1 MNRCLIAISLLIVI
15 ALVTLTE
22 GAERGDQGGLSLSMV
37 IGKDESGR
45 PTIDYHRKFHVLFT
59 NRSKNPLRLWSEQC
73 QLGYSTLSFRVDN
86 GEGSATI
93 MRKRTPDGS
102 AWKNK
107 PAKTITIPAGGSC
120 RWAVA
125 PAAFFWGQRQWTAP
139 EPNTGMT
146 FTLTAIFEIRPTELA
161 GKQGVW
167 TGRVASEPAKAMLVD
182 ATLRMP
188 HDYLLAGF
196 PKQAIKIMQADRT
209 WIGKQDDMQQT
220 PLHVAAHC
228 GLVGAVRWLL
238 ANGADVNAR
247 CYNAFTPLHLA
258 DDPEVVKLLVGH
270 KADVNARGVSG
281 TAIRMAAGNY
291 AHLGQYPEYV
301 PDCDRA
307 RAVTKI
313 LLDAG
318 AEYDLVSACCLDDLE
333 RVRTLTAD
341 KREARNPE
349 AMRMAATYGRT
360 AIVKLLLERGADP
373 EDAQY
378 GGLPLSYF
386 ALDHPEVLKLLLD
399 AGADPKVR
407 IEHHGN
413 GEGPQGSTLLH
424 EAAGKGV
431 VESAKLL
438 VARGVSVDARNA
450 QGATPLDE
458 ACSGGHPEMVNWLL
472 RNKADVN
479 AHADRGRTPTS
490 LAARGIWPDQDEGN
504 ARCQAVIRSLEQAG
518 VELDVFAAIAC
529 NDVRQLARILQAN
542 PQAGIQRTQTGLPA
556 IHLAVILDR
565 KEIVKL
571 LLDKSIDPNVRSQE
585 KDIGSTGE
593 TALLEAAFWG
603 RLEIAEMLIKHG
615 ANVNAR
621 AERGITPLH
630 EAARMQHVELAR
642 LLLEHGA
649 DVNAKD
655 NQKHTPL
662 DWSNDG
668 DESPEIAE
676 LLRKYGGVK

>member
-1 MNRCLIAISLLIVI
+1 
-15 ALVTLTE
+15 
-22 GAERGDQGGLSLSMV
+22 
-37 IGKDESGR
+37 
-45 PTIDYHRKFHVLFT
+45 
-59 NRSKNPLRLWSEQC
+59 
-73 QLGYSTLSFRVDN
+73 
-86 GEGSATI
+86 
-93 MRKRTPDGS
+93 
-102 AWKNK
+102 
-107 PAKTITIPAGGSC
+107 
-120 RWAVA
+120 
-125 PAAFFWGQRQWTAP
+125 
-139 EPNTGMT
+139 MT

-182 ATLRMP
+182 ATLRTP

-220 PLHVAAHC
+220 PLHVAAQC
-228 GLVGAVRWLL
+228 GLVGAVRGPL
-238 ANGADVNAR
+238 ADGADVDAR

-301 PDCDRA
+301 PDCDRR

-373 EDAQY
+373 EDRAVRRPASLLFRPRPSRGAQAAARRRRR
-378 GGLPLSYF
+378 S
-386 ALDHPEVLKLLLD
+386 
-399 AGADPKVR
+399 
-407 IEHHGN
+407 
-413 GEGPQGSTLLH
+413 EGPHRAPRQWRGASGVHPPPRSRRQGSCRI
-424 EAAGKGV
+424 GKTAR
-431 VESAKLL
+431 S
-438 VARGVSVDARNA
+438 ARGVSVDARNA

-490 LAARGIWPDQDEGN
+490 PRGTGN
-504 ARCQAVIRSLEQAG
+504 
-518 VELDVFAAIAC
+518 
-529 NDVRQLARILQAN
+529 LARS
-542 PQAGIQRTQTGLPA
+542 G
-556 IHLAVILDR
+556 
-565 KEIVKL
+565 
-571 LLDKSIDPNVRSQE
+571 
-585 KDIGSTGE
+585 
-593 TALLEAAFWG
+593 
-603 RLEIAEMLIKHG
+603 
-615 ANVNAR
+615 
-621 AERGITPLH
+621 
-630 EAARMQHVELAR
+630 
-642 LLLEHGA
+642 
-649 DVNAKD
+649 
-655 NQKHTPL
+655 
-662 DWSNDG
+662 
-668 DESPEIAE
+668 
-676 LLRKYGGVK
+676 